1 LRRFRFISLILAAA
15 VTLQGV
21 IAAGAFAAPS
31 DAPRLLAATGSAPAV
46 QALYPAD
53 NATAVPMNTKL
64 VLRFSEPV
72 TKGTGD
78 ITVKN
83 SSTFA
88 TVASYPVT
96 ASNIQVSASGTLVT
110 VTLEANK
117 LQSGVGYY
125 IQVSPGAFKGAS
137 GDFGGIND
145 ALSWNFQ
152 TAYSDMSPP
161 SLYSFT
167 PANNTTVSDLGTSL
181 VLKFNEPVI
190 PGSGNILIRDLSAG
204 KNLDPIPANSA
215 QVDGAG
221 TNTITIRLTRSLS
234 PNLIYAVNI
243 DNNAFT
249 DMSGNPYAGISDTTT
264 WRFTT
269 SADTS
274 PPVLLE
280 TTPASGAN
288 YVAPNA
294 LLKMRFNEPVLLK
307 PGAKG
312 VAIPKSGTA
321 GSVDLILGPDD
332 AAVPD
337 PAVVTL
343 RPSSALANKLSYV
356 VHIPADAISDAA
368 GNYFP
373 GILNDYRWT
382 FQTLG
387 SDTTPPALSSAT
399 IDGAMVLLTFNESLD
414 EASVP
419 YASNFYVTVDDV
431 PRQVNAVSIAGS
443 QVTLTLQSGVGA
455 GQTVKLSYT
464 VGDVPL
470 RDLSAN
476 NAAAITG
483 RAVTNA
489 TSTALPRPVSG
500 SIAGSSLTLVFN
512 KALQSVSSSAA
523 SQFTVKANGTPV
535 PVGGVTVSGMN
546 VVLTLSASISAGQT
560 VTVSYAPGS
569 NPLQDGS
576 GNAVAAFSDFSI
588 QQNAGAGGTDTTPP
602 TFSTASVSGNVLTLT
617 YNEALNTSLVP
628 PRTNFSVLAN
638 GVSVPVN
645 AVSVSGNSV
654 LLTLSSAVDAS
665 ATVFVTYIPGSPAI
679 SDLAGNAA
687 AALTN
692 YRVVSSS
699 SSAAT
704 LSSASV
710 SGTALTLTFT
720 AGLSNS
726 SVPSVLQFA
735 VYADG
740 TYIKASKVSISGA
753 TVTLTLGT
761 PVQPGQTVTVTYY
774 NSGTP
779 LLDLNNQKIAEINNL
794 IVQNQTSAANT
805 GGQGGVQLDASAAT
819 KSSGVTPSGQI
830 ASRYVLDGNQ
840 FVQAFASLRTNA
852 SSSASPQVTFTVPS
866 TEPGALVAVPVASL
880 VQASS
885 LVSNASLRIAYGDLS
900 FSLPLSA
907 IPYTQEL
914 ALAGWSADSAM
925 LYLAIEKTSDSQ
937 LTGAIS
943 AAGGTMLSAPT
954 TFAVS
959 LSAGGS
965 ERPIQSYHQNA
976 TGTFALRA
984 GAASPS
990 ELSVVR
996 YDGGYD
1002 DLTYVPTKTE
1012 TQGGSLNVSFMGRS
1026 GGSFAVVRKNKTV
1039 YSDMKKHW
1047 AKDDIAALGAKFIV
1061 TTPTPTTFDP
1071 SRNITREQFAEFI
1084 ARGLGLPG
1092 DKAAAARFAD
1102 VGSSSAGAGYIGAV
1116 SQAGIVQGDGKG
1128 RFNPNAAITR
1138 EEMATMMQ
1146 RAMTYAGTQPNASI
1160 TVLAKFADRGKISS
1174 WAANAVAANVQA
1186 GIMNGV
1192 SATQFKP
1199 KANATRAEAA
1209 AMVKRFLV
1217 YAGLFESK

>member
-1 LRRFRFISLILAAA
+1 MILAAA
-15 VTLQGV
+15 LTLQGV

-31 DAPRLLAATGSAPAV
+31 DAPRLLAAAGSAPTV
-46 QALYPAD
+46 QTLYPAD

-64 VLRFSEPV
+64 VMQFSEPV
-72 TKGTGD
+72 TKGNGD

-83 SSTFA
+83 SNTFA

-96 ASNIQVSASGTLVT
+96 AANVQVSASGTLVT
-110 VTLEANK
+110 ITLEANK
-117 LQSGVGYY
+117 LQTGVGYY
-125 IQVSPGAFKGAS
+125 VQVSPGAFKGQS
-137 GDFGGIND
+137 GDFAGIND

-152 TAYSDMSPP
+152 TVYSDMSPP

-190 PGSGNILIRDLSAG
+190 PGSGSIRIRDLSAG
-204 KNLDPIPANSA
+204 SFLDPIPANSA
-215 QVDGAG
+215 QVAGAG
-221 TNTITIRLTRSLS
+221 TNTITIRLTQSLS

-269 SADTS
+269 SADTT

-294 LLKMRFNEPVLLK
+294 VLKMRFNEPVQLK
-307 PGAKG
+307 PDAKG
-312 VAIPKSGTA
+312 AAIPKSGTT

-337 PAVVTL
+337 PTVVTL

-356 VHIPADAISDAA
+356 VHIPADVISDAA

-399 IDGAMVLLTFNESLD
+399 IDGAMVLLTYNEPLD

-431 PRQVNAVSIAGS
+431 PRQVNAVSVTGS

-476 NAAAITG
+476 NAAAIAG

-489 TSTALPRPVSG
+489 TSTALPQPVSG
-500 SIAGSSLTLVFN
+500 SIAGSTLTLVFN
-512 KALQSVSSSAA
+512 KALQSVSSSAS
-523 SQFTVKANGTPV
+523 SQFTVKVNGTTV
-535 PVGGVTVSGMN
+535 PVSGLTVSGMN
-546 VVLTLSASISAGQT
+546 VVLTLNADVSAGQT
-560 VTVSYAPGS
+560 VTVSYTPGS
-569 NPLQDGS
+569 YPLQDGS
-576 GNAVAAFSDFSI
+576 GNAVAAFSNFAI
-588 QQNAGAGGTDTTPP
+588 QSSGTGAVDTTPP
-602 TFSTASVSGNVLTLT
+602 TFSSASVSGNVLTLK
-617 YNEALNTSLVP
+617 YNEALNASLVP

-638 GVSVPVN
+638 GVSVPVT

-654 LLTLSSAVDAS
+654 VLTLSSTVDAS
-665 ATVFVTYIPGSPAI
+665 STVYVTYIPGSPAI
-679 SDLAGNAA
+679 SDQAGNAA

-699 SSAAT
+699 STAAT

-710 SGTALTLTFT
+710 SGTLLTLTFS
-720 AGLSNS
+720 AGLSSS
-726 SVPSVLQFA
+726 SVPNVLQFA
-735 VYADG
+735 VYADS
-740 TYIKASKVSISGA
+740 TYVKVNKVSISGA

-761 PVQPGQTVTVTYY
+761 PVQPGQTVTLTYY

-779 LLDLNNQKIAEINNL
+779 LLDQNNQKIAEINNL
-794 IVQNQTSAANT
+794 VVQNQSSATNT

-830 ASRYVLDGNQ
+830 ANRYVLDGNQ
-840 FVQAFASLRTNA
+840 FVQAFASLRTSG
-852 SSSASPQVTFTVPS
+852 SSSTSPQVTFTVPS
-866 TEPGALVAVPVASL
+866 TEPGALVAVSVSSIL
-880 VQASS
+880 QALS
-885 LVSNASLRIAYGDLS
+885 LVSNASLRIAYGDIS

-914 ALAGWSADSAM
+914 ALAGWSADSAS

-943 AAGGTMLSAPT
+943 AAGGTLMSAPT
-954 TFAVS
+954 TFAAS

-965 ERPIQSYHQNA
+965 ERPIQSYNQNV
-976 TGTFALRA
+976 TGTFALSA

-1012 TQGGSLNVSFMGRS
+1012 TQGGSLNVSFMSRS